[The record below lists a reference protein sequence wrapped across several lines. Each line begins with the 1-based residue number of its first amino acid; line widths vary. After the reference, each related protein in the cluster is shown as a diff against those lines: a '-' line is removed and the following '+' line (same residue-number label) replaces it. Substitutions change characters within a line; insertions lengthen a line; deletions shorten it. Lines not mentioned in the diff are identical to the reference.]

1 VGVGGFIASWTR
13 YLDYVTKIL
22 HETQLSMDSY
32 ISELR
37 TSIAT
42 MSAKLVEIKDET
54 VLLRIQINIENNF
67 SVKIIFLSL

>member
-1 VGVGGFIASWTR
+1 
-13 YLDYVTKIL
+13 
-22 HETQLSMDSY
+22 MDSY

-54 VLLRIQINIENNF
+54 EEKTKEKKKKK
-67 SVKIIFLSL
+67 VKEVHTEFEV